1 MFGQVQSDAKKRFY
15 QEEAKGIFATHSDE
29 SDEIKDPEGHL
40 ESWSKRWLTL
50 LDIIHQLSNKSSFEI
65 VKLRQVPSTL
75 SQLKKW
81 SFSHVFSDEAILT
94 PNVEEDSTVK
104 NV

>member
-1 MFGQVQSDAKKRFY
+1 M
-15 QEEAKGIFATHSDE
+15 
-29 SDEIKDPEGHL
+29 
-40 ESWSKRWLTL
+40 TL
-50 LDIIHQLSNKSSFEI
+50 LDILHQLSNNKSSFEI

-75 SQLKKW
+75 SKLKKW

-94 PNVEEDSTVK
+94 PSVEEESTVK

>member
-1 MFGQVQSDAKKRFY
+1 MTFRIMI
-15 QEEAKGIFATHSDE
+15 EEVIDTFRYIF
-29 SDEIKDPEGHL
+29 
-40 ESWSKRWLTL
+40 
-50 LDIIHQLSNKSSFEI
+50 HQIYYNNKSSFEI

-81 SFSHVFSDEAILT
+81 CFSHVFSDEAILT